1 MSVYSMMF
9 MGMAPLGAVVSGVTA
24 ARWGAPATV
33 AGAGIV
39 CMAAAA
45 VFGWRLPNLRTAARR
60 LIDAAQM
67 AGGVP
72 PQSAIGGGVA
82 IETGNE
88 VA

>member
-1 MSVYSMMF
+1 
-9 MGMAPLGAVVSGVTA
+9 MAPLGAVVSGVTA

-33 AGAGIV
+33 AGGGVI

-45 VFGWRLPNLRTAARR
+45 IFGWRWPGLRTDARR

-72 PQSAIGGGVA
+72 PQSGAGGSLA
-82 IETGNE
+82 LK
-88 VA
+88 